1 MYRVLLVCHVSA
13 NIGLGHLSRLLA
25 LAAALRKD
33 GRAQPDFLII
43 GDPIEKKEFASFNTN
58 FLPISDNLVTS
69 VKNYV
74 ELHESE
80 VVVFDLFPMKDFVI
94 DLGDLFIWLSERNI
108 RMVGVDSLL
117 EHCDIL
123 DLIWVPS
130 FYFDPSK
137 YDNCRCTLK
146 SGWDSFLIQKRLP
159 NKVWKKGTSVLVLT
173 GGGDVAR
180 LGHTLPTQID
190 TLLNEQSE
198 IHWVRGPYAEAPSL
212 PGKPRLNWNIHNAPS
227 QLDELI
233 VQSDYVLT
241 VFGVSFFE
249 VLQYG
254 IPTVVFSPYGSK
266 DNSELT
272 ALADERVAVVAEDAK
287 TAILNL
293 INLMKNDDLAKA
305 CSEKALEK
313 LSINGAQQLSES
325 ICLMAVR

>member
-1 MYRVLLVCHVSA
+1 MHRVLLVCHA
-13 NIGLGHLSRLLA
+13 TATAGLGHLSRLLA
-25 LAAALRKD
+25 LAQALRKD
-33 GRAQPDFLII
+33 GRVQPDFLII
-43 GDPIEKKEFASFNTN
+43 GDPIEKKELASFNTN
-58 FLPISDNLVTS
+58 FLPLSDNLVTS

-94 DLGDLFIWLSERNI
+94 DLGDLFTWLSERNI

-117 EHCDIL
+117 EHCDVL

-130 FYFDPSK
+130 FYFDISK
-137 YDNCRCTLK
+137 HANCKSILK

-159 NKVWKKGTSVLVLT
+159 SRVWKKGSRVLVLT

-180 LGHTLPTQID
+180 LGATLPTQID
-190 TLLNEQSE
+190 TLLNEKLE
-198 IHWVRGPYAEAPSL
+198 IHWVKGPYSDAPSL
-212 PGKPRLNWNIHNAPS
+212 PEKPRLSWSIHNAPT

-254 IPTVVFSPYGSK
+254 IPTVVFSPYGNK
-266 DNSELT
+266 DNSELI
-272 ALADERVAVVAEDAK
+272 ALAEEGVAVVAEDAK
-287 TAILNL
+287 TAISNL
-293 INLMKNDDLAKA
+293 IKLMKNDDQAKA
-305 CSEKALEK
+305 YSEKALEK

-325 ICLMAVR
+325 ICLMACA